1 MRGVLTG
8 RWSNPF
14 SESSVEE
21 KVCAAGP
28 HEAFSDS
35 SKEGLC
41 AGHGR
46 EVRKASCLAVSLSNI
61 GGLDVF
67 LDFSNEG
74 DSGQKMGIGG
84 NEVFS
89 DSEIEAENEE
99 LTGGRTG
106 YSSAVGA
113 LFPFSDS
120 DIEADNEVIL
130 SDSTT
135 GALFLFFDSE
145 SEADNGEVTAAG
157 LWDISSSS
165 AAVATFPFLDSEEF
179 SDSENE
185 DDSEEV
191 SPAVPGCFT
200 AASFTKPIPESWL
213 RDASDTEWIVYPS
226 LILTRKGRLLYVRN

>member
-1 MRGVLTG
+1 MRGVPTG

-21 KVCAAGP
+21 KVCAVGP
-28 HEAFSDS
+28 HEVFSDS
-35 SKEGLC
+35 SEEGLH

-46 EVRKASCLAVSLSNI
+46 EVRKASCLTVSSSNI

-67 LDFSNEG
+67 SDFSNEG

-99 LTGGRTG
+99 LTAARTG
-106 YSSAVGA
+106 YGSAAGA

-120 DIEADNEVIL
+120 DIEADNEVTL

-135 GALFLFFDSE
+135 GALFPFSDSE
-145 SEADNGEVTAAG
+145 SEADNGEVTAAS
-157 LWDISSSS
+157 LRDISQVVLRRPLFHFRTRRSSLTQRMRMTVRRS
-165 AAVATFPFLDSEEF
+165 HQQSLAGSRPLCLLSL
-179 SDSENE
+179 SL
-185 DDSEEV
+185 
-191 SPAVPGCFT
+191 SPG
-200 AASFTKPIPESWL
+200 
-213 RDASDTEWIVYPS
+213 
-226 LILTRKGRLLYVRN
+226 